1 MSGIE
6 MSIPNL
12 NELEAKIAGRVKKFD
27 DAALFAIG
35 QVGFALEVEVKRL
48 LNNNAHKE
56 TTTQK
61 RGDGS
66 RFPGGK
72 RRWIP
77 RGHIGGDG
85 TPPNR
90 RTGALIRSVYNNVKQ
105 EPGSYVATVF
115 PTMPYA
121 RSLELG
127 NPSWKSGVKYPYLVP
142 AFNNLRP
149 RMTAIFERG
158 FARKMG
164 G

>member
-1 MSGIE
+1 MTEFE

-12 NELEAKIAGRVKKFD
+12 GELEAKIAGQVKKFD

-35 QVGFALEVEVKRL
+35 QVGLSLEVEVKRI
-48 LNNNAHKE
+48 LNNNSHKSAS
-56 TTTQK
+56 TAK
-61 RGDGS
+61 G
-66 RFPGGK
+66 

-77 RGHIGGDG
+77 KGHIGSDG

-90 RTGALIRSVYNNVKQ
+90 RTGALIRSVYTNVRQ

-115 PTMPYA
+115 PTMVYA

-149 RMTAIFERG
+149 RMAAIFERG